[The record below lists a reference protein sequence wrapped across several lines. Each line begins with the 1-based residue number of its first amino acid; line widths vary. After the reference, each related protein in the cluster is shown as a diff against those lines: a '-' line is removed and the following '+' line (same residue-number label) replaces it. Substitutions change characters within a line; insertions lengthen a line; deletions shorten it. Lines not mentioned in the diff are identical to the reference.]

1 MLVVPVEST
10 AFVTVG
16 YDEVHQLLQL
26 EFRSGEIYH
35 YFEAP
40 PRVFDALLAAPSK
53 GRYFHQAILGRHRFV
68 RVTSVPPLT
77 VCDEQQGGMAWLGQ

>member
-1 MLVVPVEST
+1 MLVVPVESA

-35 YFEAP
+35 YFDVP
-40 PRVFDALLAAPSK
+40 PSVFDGLLAAPSK
-53 GRYFHQAILGRHRFV
+53 GRYFHQAILGRYPFV
-68 RVTSVPPLT
+68 RVTSAPLT
-77 VCDEQQGGMAWLGQ
+77 VCDEPQGGMTWLGQ